1 MGTQILMMITN
12 SDLSEKNG
20 RKTQNNTVF
29 VETSKGVPE
38 SEMEVKSLM
47 GLFPLWRVEKKGRC

>member
-20 RKTQNNTVF
+20 RKTQNNTVS
-29 VETSKGVPE
+29 VETSKGVP
-38 SEMEVKSLM
+38 
-47 GLFPLWRVEKKGRC
+47 